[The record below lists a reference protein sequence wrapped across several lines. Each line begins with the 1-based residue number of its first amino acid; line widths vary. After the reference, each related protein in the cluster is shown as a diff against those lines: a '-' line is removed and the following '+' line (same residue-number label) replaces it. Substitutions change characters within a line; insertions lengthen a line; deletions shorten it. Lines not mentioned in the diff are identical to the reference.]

1 MKEKYFQLH
10 QWSFSLFSPS
20 NWRSLVFAWMK
31 VWGGSNFSDRNVC
44 IENIKYVCALY
55 KRCFHLHQRI
65 FSFLKPQNTQIF
77 SFLLKSVWD
86 RSKIIVLKKKT
97 FSIIVYSFYHKFHAS
112 AWLLQ
117 KKTSTAQPNVFSI
130 GLKILAFFSCYY
142 IKFARKFNSDILHKF
157 IFYNEI
163 FRKVFIIRKN
173 LFPTTPVKFLFSNA
187 NLREKE
193 REFKSQS
200 FKTKYFRKHFS
211 VERFKHVSVFRK
223 KIFSTA

>member
-1 MKEKYFQLH
+1 M
-10 QWSFSLFSPS
+10 
-20 NWRSLVFAWMK
+20 
-31 VWGGSNFSDRNVC
+31 
-44 IENIKYVCALY
+44 
-55 KRCFHLHQRI
+55 
-65 FSFLKPQNTQIF
+65 
-77 SFLLKSVWD
+77 
-86 RSKIIVLKKKT
+86 KKKT
-97 FSIIVYSFYHKFHAS
+97 FSIIVYSFYQKFRAS